1 MNRFHTTFAN
11 RVLAIPISQKIWVHE
26 NIIAIF
32 EILLAPFL
40 VIKDPSTIC
49 TRKKREKKLLVPR
62 ASLGRICIPFLVKDN
77 YFPKSQGTQW
87 VQLHLGKERKLP
99 HITNVYQITY
109 FK

>member
-1 MNRFHTTFAN
+1 M
-11 RVLAIPISQKIWVHE
+11 
-26 NIIAIF
+26 
-32 EILLAPFL
+32 
-40 VIKDPSTIC
+40 
-49 TRKKREKKLLVPR
+49 VPR

-109 FK
+109 FGTIQELRHQRGGWVGSENGNF